1 MTDQIQYNNN
11 IGLIPPNTD
20 IMNMNQLI
28 NNNVVPLNN
37 YNNLSPYIDTNL
49 NINNLLLLNSNNNI
63 SNINLNNQI
72 RHDVNNYNTINKN
85 IYNNKNNYYNN
96 MNNNY
101 YQTGNNN
108 KSMKPYLSPI
118 NMLLISPSL
127 TKATDLIYKDLQQI
141 ENILSNYKYYIMTN
155 NYEAINMCLKYI
167 LEANFF
173 FNQVVT
179 NKIGDIFKNIIYS
192 NNNNDEVFKNELK
205 GIYQKMIPFNMRQDY
220 LREYFNQKG
229 EKNMYNLFK
238 KDLNIYKN

>member
-85 IYNNKNNYYNN
+85 I
-96 MNNNY
+96 
-101 YQTGNNN
+101 
-108 KSMKPYLSPI
+108 
-118 NMLLISPSL
+118 
-127 TKATDLIYKDLQQI
+127 
-141 ENILSNYKYYIMTN
+141 
-155 NYEAINMCLKYI
+155 
-167 LEANFF
+167 
-173 FNQVVT
+173 
-179 NKIGDIFKNIIYS
+179 
-192 NNNNDEVFKNELK
+192 
-205 GIYQKMIPFNMRQDY
+205 
-220 LREYFNQKG
+220 
-229 EKNMYNLFK
+229 
-238 KDLNIYKN
+238 